1 MLNFSNRVVEMRN
14 NNFLLKI
21 HGHKI
26 IEHTGDKIVYNLTHT
41 YTHIHM
47 SVKLEKYECDQ

>member
-1 MLNFSNRVVEMRN
+1 MRN